1 MQEAEIFAGALCAI
15 TGSGG
20 GVIFK
25 LTGIVCWLF
34 DAIGSL
40 MVIVAE

>member
-15 TGSGG
+15 AGLGG
-20 GVIFK
+20 DVTFK
-25 LTGIVCWLF
+25 VTGIVCGSF